1 MAHKKPEKKATQKKQ
16 LTATKNVEEQRDEFQ
31 QRCKELLADN
41 QQLRIQ
47 LHNAHEEASSA
58 RKQRAVW
65 EELYKKKLTKGAKP
79 MSTTPNITPGDR
91 EWIAFAAE
99 KLWACG
105 CRELQT
111 DPPFLILWCGQPNCL
126 RLFEAQVA
134 YTPLQVA
141 WQRAHGVA
149 DPTIVGEFRL
159 MRSPLPQVIPP
170 PEDLVIGTANPTSAP
185 TGQTAADASQGQI
198 QGDNRSGLP
207 DQPAAQQAHHRRKKK
222 E

>member
-1 MAHKKPEKKATQKKQ
+1 MGT
-16 LTATKNVEEQRDEFQ
+16 TT
-31 QRCKELLADN
+31 
-41 QQLRIQ
+41 
-47 LHNAHEEASSA
+47 
-58 RKQRAVW
+58 
-65 EELYKKKLTKGAKP
+65 
-79 MSTTPNITPGDR
+79 TTPNITPGPR
-91 EWIAFAAE
+91 EWIAFASE

-111 DPPFLILWCGQPNCL
+111 TPPFLIIWCGQPNCL

-149 DPTIVGEFRL
+149 DPTIIGEFRL

-170 PEDLVIGTANPTSAP
+170 PAALVVAGVDAP

-207 DQPAAQQAHHRRKKK
+207 DEPGAQQAKQKRRR
-222 E
+222 